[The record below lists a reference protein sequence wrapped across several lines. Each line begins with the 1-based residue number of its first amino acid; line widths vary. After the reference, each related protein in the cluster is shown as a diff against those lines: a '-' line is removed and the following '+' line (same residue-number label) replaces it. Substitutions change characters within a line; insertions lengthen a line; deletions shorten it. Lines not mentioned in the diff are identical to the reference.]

1 MRHGRTWRIGGW
13 AAALLV
19 ALALAGCTSN
29 GDDDVSTPTVAADA
43 TPAAATA
50 PARTP
55 DAATTADAALA
66 AAETAPGPYD
76 VGVTTLE
83 LVDTSRPTEAH
94 GDVPQSDERALTTE
108 VWYPA
113 IADPA
118 KPDGRDAAV
127 DASGGPYPL
136 IVFAHG
142 LTSSR
147 LFSPDYTR
155 HLASHGYVVAAPDF
169 PLTKI
174 GTEGGFVLADLPNQA
189 GDVSFVIDSMLRFN
203 DEAGDLLHG
212 SIDGE
217 HIGLTGHSLG
227 AFTTLIAVYGLYGAE
242 RDERI
247 DAALSISGSACF
259 YDEGDV
265 GDVSTPIMLLS
276 GSEDLI
282 VPRAGSRKA
291 YDQAHTPRYWV
302 EVRGA
307 NHVRFSFADIDD
319 SVVAGSVRRSV
330 GADESV
336 ATPVPGNDPQSCL
349 GNPDPLGAPPLSLDA
364 QHEAL
369 NLYATPFFDAYL
381 RDDAAAQA
389 FLTDALPA
397 LSRDVASYEYDLG
410 SGD

>member
-1 MRHGRTWRIGGW
+1 MARAWTWRIGGW
-13 AAALLV
+13 AAALV
-19 ALALAGCTSN
+19 IALSLAACSSN
-29 GDDDVSTPTVAADA
+29 GDGGGTDETPTAVASPAASA
-43 TPAAATA
+43 TEQPTAAATVD
-50 PARTP
+50 ARL
-55 DAATTADAALA
+55 ADR
-66 AAETAPGPYD
+66 ETAPGPYA
-76 VGVTTLE
+76 VGVTTLQ
-83 LVDTSRPTEAH
+83 LVDTSRSTEAH
-94 GDVPQSDERALTTE
+94 GDVPQSNERVLPTE

-113 IADPA
+113 VADPA

-127 DASGGPYPL
+127 DASGGPFPL

-174 GTEGGFVLADLPNQA
+174 GTEGGFVLRDLPNQA

-203 DEAGDLLHG
+203 DEDGNPLRG

-227 AFTTLIAVYGLYGAE
+227 AFTTLITIYGLYGAQ
-242 RDERI
+242 RDDRI
-247 DAALSISGSACF
+247 DAALSISGTACF
-259 YDEGDV
+259 YDAGDV
-265 GDVSTPIMLLS
+265 GDVSTPLMLLH

-291 YDQAHTPRYWV
+291 YEQANAPRYWV

-336 ATPVPGNDPQSCL
+336 ATPVAGSDPQNCL
-349 GNPDPLGAPPLSLDA
+349 GNADPLGAPPLSVDK
-364 QHEAL
+364 QHDAL

-381 RDDAAAQA
+381 KDDADAKS
-389 FLTDALPA
+389 FLTDGLPS
-397 LSRDVASYEYDLG
+397 LSGDTASYEYDLG

>member
-1 MRHGRTWRIGGW
+1 MARGWTWRIGGW
-13 AAALLV
+13 AAALVIALSLV
-19 ALALAGCTSN
+19 ACSSN
-29 GDDDVSTPTVAADA
+29 GDDSGAGD
-43 TPAAATA
+43 TPAAVASPAASATIEQPAPSATA
-50 PARTP
+50 DP
-55 DAATTADAALA
+55 ALA
-66 AAETAPGPYD
+66 ARETAPGPYD
-76 VGVTTLE
+76 VSVTTLE
-83 LVDTSRPTEAH
+83 LVDTSRPTAAH
-94 GDVPQSDERALTTE
+94 GDVPESNERVLTTE

-113 IADPA
+113 VADPA

-127 DASGGPYPL
+127 DTSGGPYPL

-147 LFSPDYTR
+147 LFSPDYTQ

-174 GTEGGFVLADLPNQA
+174 GTPGGFVLRDLPNQA

-203 DEAGDLLHG
+203 DEDGNLLRG
-212 SIDGE
+212 SIDPE

-227 AFTTLIAVYGLYGAE
+227 AFTTLITIYGLYGAE
-242 RDERI
+242 RDDRI

-265 GDVSTPIMLLS
+265 GDVSTPLMVLH

-282 VPRAGSRKA
+282 VPRSGSRKA
-291 YDQAHTPRYWV
+291 YDQAHAPRYWV

-319 SVVAGSVRRSV
+319 SVVVGGVRRSV

-336 ATPVPGNDPQSCL
+336 ATPEPGTGVQSCL
-349 GNPDPLGAPPLSLDA
+349 GNPDPLGAPAISIDE
-364 QHEAL
+364 QHDAL

-381 RDDAAAQA
+381 KDDGDAKS
-389 FLTDALPA
+389 FLTDALPS
-397 LSRDVASYEYDLG
+397 LSGGIASYEYDLG
-410 SGD
+410 AGG